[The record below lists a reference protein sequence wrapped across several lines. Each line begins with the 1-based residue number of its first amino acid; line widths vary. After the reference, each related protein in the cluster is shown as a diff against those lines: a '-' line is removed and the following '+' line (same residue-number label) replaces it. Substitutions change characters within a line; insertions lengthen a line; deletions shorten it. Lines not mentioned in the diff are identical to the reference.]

1 MTVRHKA
8 MRNIRTASALAAALS
23 AILASQQVHAA
34 GAPEVYPTAAL
45 STTPS
50 PKVDPF
56 YEPPTEAALL
66 AVAPGTILKVRPLVA
81 QSSASKTMAAKA
93 WHLMLRSTD
102 HKGRAVAS
110 VATVFLP
117 ANAPATGRKVVAHNP
132 AYDSLTLESAPSY
145 AYVKGVALAGEQS
158 TVQGFLD
165 KGYVVVVSDY
175 EGLDS
180 LWAVGKNSGQGL
192 LDAVRAAESF
202 PDLGLSGSAT
212 PVAITGYSG
221 GAIAATWANELYK
234 QYAPELNI
242 VGVAAGGVAVDVGNV
257 ARKVNKRTF
266 AGLYFG
272 VVTAY
277 ARAYPELDVNTLAN
291 DKGKAML
298 LEVGEMSNTTS
309 PNFFKFIN
317 KDLQDYLAVPNLLDR
332 PEVKAVIAENRLGQA
347 KPGAPVYL
355 YNGTTDQV
363 MPYEDVVA
371 LKAKYCSQGVKV
383 KLTGFFGEHL
393 LTLLTA
399 GSSVKTYVDDVFKG
413 KVASNCP

>member
-1 MTVRHKA
+1 MSPR
-8 MRNIRTASALAAALS
+8 RPTAAVVAALC
-23 AILASQQVHAA
+23 ATLACHVAHAA
-34 GAPEVYPTAAL
+34 PSPEVYPTATI

-56 YEPPTEAALL
+56 YVPPTDRELA
-66 AVAPGTILKVRPLVA
+66 AVAPGTILKVRPAVA
-81 QSSASKTMAAKA
+81 MASASKKMAAKA

-117 ANAPATGRKVVAHNP
+117 ANAPAQGRKVVAHNP

-175 EGLDS
+175 EGLES
-180 LWAVGKNSGQGL
+180 LWAVGRNSGQGV
-192 LDAVRAAESF
+192 LDAIRAAESF
-202 PDLGLSGSAT
+202 PELALSGAAT
-212 PVAITGYSG
+212 PIAITGYSG
-221 GAIAATWANELYK
+221 GAVAATWANELYK

-242 VGVAAGGVAVDVGNV
+242 RGVAAGGVPVDLGNV
-257 ARKVNKRTF
+257 ARKVNKKFF

-272 VVTAY
+272 VVTAFS
-277 ARAYPELDVNTLAN
+277 RAYPEIDVASLTN
-291 DKGKAML
+291 DKGQAML
-298 LEVGEMSNTTS
+298 IEVGEMSNTTN
-309 PNFFKFIN
+309 PNFFKYAY
-317 KDLQDYLAVPNLLDR
+317 KDLQDYVTVPDLLAL
-332 PEVKAVIAENRLGQA
+332 PEVKAVITENRLGQR
-347 KPGAPVYL
+347 KPGAPMYL

-363 MPYEDVVA
+363 MPYEDVQA
-371 LKAKYCSQGVKV
+371 LKAKYCAQGVKV

-393 LTLLTA
+393 LTLLSSAT
-399 GSSVKTYVDDVFKG
+399 SVKTYVDDVFKD